1 MLDRI
6 RNLAQFMRDKKASG
20 EKLVLMLGAGASI
33 ASGVKPTETIME
45 ELVEKNA
52 KGTQGSLDDRFNQL
66 WRGSTDAHRGR
77 LLEPY
82 LNQRPSSGYQKLAEL
97 MRLDFFDVVI
107 TFNFD
112 RLLEQAL
119 DDAGFRDYR
128 TLIRGETEP
137 EAIAKLL
144 AAPKPRVKILK
155 MHGSVQSADLFLFA
169 REEMLNYPPDL
180 ERLVDDLTSRDI
192 IICGYAFSD
201 NCVIRAFNPSKNSG
215 AIYYVNPSGAV
226 PGIKGFLTARRS
238 QDKVIAGDLFGRF
251 DEFFAALHQEL
262 TAEVQE
268 APPRPR
274 RNLFKFLDHY
284 QEDQKSWFLGRKSLT
299 RRIVKRFESNP
310 PPVLYLTGKPK
321 VGKTSLIRAGLI
333 PYLDANRYECIYLRC
348 RKDLDV
354 QLRTVLAERFSQ
366 PLPADLDWP
375 AVFTQIAALADKRVV
390 LFFDQF
396 ERPCRAAAEAPDKMQ
411 GLVDLIGA
419 IAAGASGRLTAVF
432 TAPADELAFWKLAY
446 QAPRFD
452 DQEIKI
458 GPLPPARVGS
468 IIRHAARKGGLTLDP
483 GIVSKLSAEY
493 QESLE
498 RPGDRQPFTLLH
510 VQTICY
516 YLARGL
522 QPAYRGYQDLPQG
535 GLLAALDSI
544 KEETSLIDVLDD
556 LPAPERRLIRSF
568 LKVVCDPTSN
578 TAKFISL
585 MRQHFPEITEER
597 FPEPIV

>member
-6 RNLAQFMRDKKASG
+6 RNLAQFMKDKKAAG

-33 ASGVKPTETIME
+33 SSGVKPTETLME

-66 WRGSTDAHRGR
+66 WRGSTDKHRG
-77 LLEPY
+77 LMLEPY
-82 LNQRPSSGYQKLAEL
+82 LDQRPSPGYGKLAEL
-97 MRLDFFDVVI
+97 VQLDFFDVVI

-137 EAIAKLL
+137 EAIAKILE
-144 AAPKPRVKILK
+144 AKKPRVKILK

-201 NCVIRAFNPSKNSG
+201 NAVIRAFNPAKDSG
-215 AIYYVNPSGAV
+215 AIYFINPSGAV
-226 PGIKGFLTARRS
+226 PGIKGFLIARRS
-238 QDKVIAGDLFGRF
+238 QDKVVEGDGFGRF
-251 DEFFAALHQEL
+251 DQFFAALHQEL
-262 TAEVQE
+262 TTEAKT
-268 APPRPR
+268 APPLPR

-284 QEDQKSWFLGRKSLT
+284 QEDQKAWFLGRKSLT
-299 RRIVKRFESNP
+299 RRIVKRFETGP
-310 PPVLYLTGKPK
+310 PPVLYFTGKPK

-348 RKDLDV
+348 RKDLDT
-354 QLRTVLAERFSQ
+354 QLRAVLGERFSL
-366 PLPADLDWP
+366 PLADLDWHT
-375 AVFTQIAALADKRVV
+375 VFTQIAALADKRVV

-396 ERPCRAAAEAPDKMQ
+396 ERPCRAAVEAPDKTRA
-411 GLVDLIGA
+411 LVDLIGA
-419 IAAGASGRLTAVF
+419 IAACSNGRLTAVF

-483 GIVSKLSAEY
+483 GIVTKLSAEY

-498 RPGDRQPFTLLH
+498 RPGDRQLFTLLH
-510 VQTICY
+510 IQTICY

-522 QPAYRGYQDLPQG
+522 QPPYRGYQDLPQG

-544 KEETSLIDVLDD
+544 KEETSLIDLLDD
-556 LPAPERRLIRSF
+556 LPGAERRLIRSF
-568 LKVVCDPTSN
+568 LKVLCDPTSN
-578 TAKFISL
+578 TAKVISL

-597 FPEPIV
+597 YPEPIA